1 MAVTSLPGSRGL
13 KTRVQCWPGPG
24 QCVPGTQGLRPL
36 GGLEGPRYWCLV
48 RSSRL
53 SVLPQ
58 RPQGCEDDA
67 GWTSEVCRAPRTGG
81 SRGSPLGT
89 THGTVSS
96 ACHTEAQW
104 LSTNLLSQTTPTPEE
119 QRAPPDRPYPSR
131 RDCGQRGELV
141 RLPTPAAALKLPP
154 LIPSPSQTS
163 QIFQKL
169 LVLLPTARNLP
180 RR

>member
-1 MAVTSLPGSRGL
+1 MALCPH
-13 KTRVQCWPGPG
+13 C
-24 QCVPGTQGLRPL
+24 
-36 GGLEGPRYWCLV
+36 
-48 RSSRL
+48 
-53 SVLPQ
+53 
-58 RPQGCEDDA
+58 D
-67 GWTSEVCRAPRTGG
+67 
-81 SRGSPLGT
+81 
-89 THGTVSS
+89 
-96 ACHTEAQW
+96 TEAQW

-180 RR
+180 HR